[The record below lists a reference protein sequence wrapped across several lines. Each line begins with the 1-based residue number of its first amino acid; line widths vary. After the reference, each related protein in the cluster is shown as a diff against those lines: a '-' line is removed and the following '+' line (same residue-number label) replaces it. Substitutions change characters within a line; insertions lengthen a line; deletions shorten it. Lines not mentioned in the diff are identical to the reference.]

1 MANVNWPLFL
11 YPDMKKSV
19 AASFTVFLFLFF
31 FLSACE
37 KKVKT
42 LFELMPADRTG
53 VDFINT
59 IEETDSFNILT
70 YEYIYNGGGVGVAD
84 FNNDGMQDL
93 VFSGNQVPNKI
104 YVNLGDLKFKDITG
118 AANINI
124 QGRWNSGVTLA
135 DVNNDGWMDIYIT
148 ATMKLDSMDR
158 RNMLFINNGLNED
171 GFPTFSEHAADY
183 KIDDAGFSINAAF
196 FDYDRDGDLDL
207 YVLTN
212 QKLKNF
218 PTNYRDKLVD
228 GSSLNNDRLYRNNGD
243 GTFADVSKEAGISI
257 EGFGLGLAINDF
269 NMDGWPDI
277 YVSND
282 YLSNDILFINNKN
295 GTFTNRIADFIGHQS
310 QFSMGND
317 AADINNDGMAEI
329 ITLDMLP
336 EINFRKKTTIGNK
349 SYQNYINN
357 EKYGYEYQYVRNM
370 LHVNNGLDG
379 EIKFSEVGQ
388 LSGVNQT
395 EWSWSPLFA
404 DFDNDGNKDLLI
416 TNGFPKDIT
425 DKDFANFRAD
435 KENIAGTRYLLDSI
449 PIVKIS
455 NYAYKNNGNLNF
467 SDVTKSW
474 GLQIP
479 SFSNGAAFADLDNDG
494 DLDYVVNN
502 INENAFLFRNNLDP
516 LAKSEGKAEYNF
528 LRVKMMGDVENKV
541 GAGTK
546 LSIYYD
552 HGKMQYNENSIYRG
566 FLSTVESVSHFG
578 LGATASVDSLVVE
591 WPDGKIQVLKN
602 VMANQVISVDY
613 TAASATRAYIRVAN
627 NTAKLF
633 KNETKAIGISY
644 RHIEEDKVDY
654 NLQRTLPHKFS
665 QAGPGICVGDIDNN
679 GFEDFIVGGSSGYMA
694 STFFQ
699 NPNGAFTSSL
709 RNLKSASMKEEDEGM
724 LLFDSDN
731 DNDLDLYVVSGSLEY
746 SDSATYQDRLYKND
760 GRGNFAQDVAAL
772 PKIKASGSCVR
783 GADFDADGDIDL
795 FVGGRVV
802 PGAYPFPA
810 ESYLLRNDHGRF
822 SNVTNKLCMDLKMPG
837 MVTDA
842 LWSDFDN
849 DGKVDLVVVGE
860 FMSVTFYKNEGNN
873 FKKLSATGVDQYV
886 GWWNSL
892 TSGDYDKDGDIDYIA
907 GNLGLN
913 NNYNASNEYPLTIT
927 AKDFDGN
934 GSVDPILSCYMRES
948 MDTDKKKLYPIHFW
962 EEINSQSTK
971 FRRKYSSYKQYG
983 QATLESLLTAD
994 DLKGALIMQ
1003 ANHMASSYIENLG
1016 NGKFRLTSL
1025 PTPVQVAPV
1034 NGMVTEDVN
1043 CDGNLDVVMIGND
1056 YGNEVF
1062 TGRYDAFTGLI
1073 LSGDGKGSFIVVPS
1087 AKSGFYIGG
1096 DAKALARLTGKSGEL
1111 FLATQN
1117 RDSLRV
1123 LSASAM
1129 NSSVQKIFKPQP
1141 MDSWAE
1147 FSFVNGE
1154 KQRVEF
1160 YYGSGYLS
1168 QSSRSVRIPN
1178 GVNAIAVYDYMGK
1191 SRKISPDG
1199 ILHN

>member
-1 MANVNWPLFL
+1 
-11 YPDMKKSV
+11 MKKSI
-19 AASFTVFLFLFF
+19 AA
-31 FLSACE
+31 LSISCMAIVILLSSCE
-37 KKVKT
+37 RKAKT
-42 LFELMPADRTG
+42 LFELMPANQTG
-53 VDFINT
+53 VDFINS

-104 YVNLGDLKFKDITG
+104 YLNLGDLKFKDITET
-118 AANINI
+118 ANINI

-148 ATMKLDSMDR
+148 ATMKLDSLDR
-158 RNMLFINNGLNED
+158 RNMLFINDGLNKD
-171 GFPTFSEHAADY
+171 GFPTFSEHAAEY
-183 KIDDAGFSINAAF
+183 KIDDAGFSENAAF
-196 FDYDRDGDLDL
+196 FDFDRDGDLDL

-218 PTNYRDKLVD
+218 PTNYRDKLID
-228 GSSLNNDRLYRNNGD
+228 GSSLNNDRLYRNSGD
-243 GTFADVSKEAGISI
+243 GTFANVSKEAGISI

-269 NMDGWPDI
+269 NKDGWPDI

-317 AADINNDGMAEI
+317 AADINNDGMPEI

-336 EINFRKKTTIGNK
+336 EINIRKKTTIGNK

-379 EIKFSEVGQ
+379 EIKFSEAGQ
-388 LSGVNQT
+388 LSGVSQT

-404 DFDNDGNKDLLI
+404 DFDNDGNKDLMI

-455 NYAYKNNGNLNF
+455 NYAYKNNGNLAF
-467 SDVTKSW
+467 TDVTKQW

-502 INENAFLFRNNLDP
+502 INEIAFVFRNNLDP
-516 LAKSEGKAEYNF
+516 LLKGNDNADHNF
-528 LRVKMMGDVENKV
+528 LRVTLIGDLLNKG
-541 GAGTK
+541 GAGAK

-566 FLSTVESVSHFG
+566 FLSTVEGVSHFG
-578 LGATASVDSLVVE
+578 LGTNASVDSLVVE
-591 WPDGKIQVLKN
+591 WPDGKMQVLRN
-602 VMANQVISVDY
+602 VKANQVISVEY
-613 TAASATRAYIRVAN
+613 TAASVMKANIHVAN
-627 NTAKLF
+627 NSAKLF
-633 KNETKAIGISY
+633 KSEPQASGISY
-644 RHIEEDKVDY
+644 RHMEEDKVDY

-679 GFEDFIVGGSSGYMA
+679 GFEDFIIGGSSGYMA

-699 NPNGAFTSSL
+699 KENGTFTSSL
-709 RNLKSASMKEEDEGM
+709 RNLKNSSMKEEDEGM
-724 LLFDSDN
+724 LLFDADN
-731 DNDLDLYVVSGSLEY
+731 DNDLDLYVVSGSLE
-746 SDSATYQDRLYKND
+746 SADTSTYQDRLYKND
-760 GRGNFAQDVAAL
+760 GKGNFTLAVAAV

-822 SNVTNKLCMDLKMPG
+822 SNVTKELCMDLKMPG

-849 DGKVDLVVVGE
+849 DGKLDLVVAGE
-860 FMSVTFYKNEGNN
+860 FMSVTFYKNEGST
-873 FKKLSATGVDQYV
+873 FKKLSATGVEQYT

-892 TSGDYDKDGDIDYIA
+892 AAGDYDKDGDIDYIA

-913 NNYNASNEYPLTIT
+913 NNYNSSNEYPLTIT

-948 MDTDKKKLYPIHFW
+948 MESDVRKLYPIHFW

-983 QATLESLLTAD
+983 QATLDNLLTAD

-1016 NGKFRLTSL
+1016 NGKFILTSL

-1043 CDGNLDVVMIGND
+1043 GDGNLDVVMIGND

-1073 LSGDGKGSFIVVPS
+1073 LAGDGKGSFIVVPS
-1087 AKSGFYIGG
+1087 AKSGFYVGG
-1096 DAKALARLTGKSGEL
+1096 DGKALARLESKSGEL

-1117 RDSLRV
+1117 RGSLKV
-1123 LSASAM
+1123 FSASAT
-1129 NSSVQKIFKPQP
+1129 NSRSEKVFKPQP

-1147 FSFVNGE
+1147 FNFSNGE

-1168 QSSRSVRIPN
+1168 QSTRSVRIPS
-1178 GVNAIAVYDYMGK
+1178 GVTEITVYDYQGK
-1191 SRKISPDG
+1191 SRKIAPDG
-1199 ILHN
+1199 I

>member
-1 MANVNWPLFL
+1 
-11 YPDMKKSV
+11 MKKSI
-19 AASFTVFLFLFF
+19 AAFCICCMAMVIL
-31 FLSACE
+31 LSSCE
-37 KKVKT
+37 RKAKA
-42 LFELMPADRTG
+42 LFELMPANQTG
-53 VDFINT
+53 VDFINS

-104 YVNLGDLKFKDITG
+104 YLNLGDLKFKDITET
-118 AANINI
+118 ANINI

-148 ATMKLDSMDR
+148 ATMKLDSLDR
-158 RNMLFINNGLNED
+158 RNMLFINDGLNKD
-171 GFPTFSEHAADY
+171 GFPTFSEHAAEY
-183 KIDDAGFSINAAF
+183 KIDDAGFSENAAF
-196 FDYDRDGDLDL
+196 FDFDRDGDLDL

-218 PTNYRDKLVD
+218 PTNYRDKLID
-228 GSSLNNDRLYRNNGD
+228 GSSLNNDRLYRNSGD
-243 GTFADVSKEAGISI
+243 GTFANVSKEAGISI

-269 NMDGWPDI
+269 NKDGWPDI

-317 AADINNDGMAEI
+317 AADINNDGMPEI

-336 EINFRKKTTIGNK
+336 EINIRKKTTIGNK

-379 EIKFSEVGQ
+379 EIKFSEAGQ
-388 LSGVNQT
+388 LSGVSQT

-404 DFDNDGNKDLLI
+404 DFDNDGNKDLMI

-455 NYAYKNNGNLNF
+455 NYAYKNNGNLAF
-467 SDVTKSW
+467 SDVTKQW

-502 INENAFLFRNNLDP
+502 INEIAFVFRNNLDP
-516 LAKSEGKAEYNF
+516 LSKGNDKPDHNF
-528 LRVKMMGDVENKV
+528 LRVKLIGDLLNKG
-541 GAGTK
+541 GAGAK

-566 FLSTVESVSHFG
+566 FLSTVEGVSHFG
-578 LGATASVDSLVVE
+578 LGTNASVDSLVVE
-591 WPDGKIQVLKN
+591 WPDGKMQVLRN
-602 VMANQVISVDY
+602 VKANQVISVEY
-613 TAASATRAYIRVAN
+613 TASLMKAAGRLAN

-633 KNETKAIGISY
+633 KAEPKAIGISY

-679 GFEDFIVGGSSGYMA
+679 GFEDFIIGGSSGYMA

-699 NPNGAFTSSL
+699 KENGTFTSSL
-709 RNLKSASMKEEDEGM
+709 RNLKNSSMKEEDEGM
-724 LLFDSDN
+724 LLFDADN
-731 DNDLDLYVVSGSLEY
+731 DNDLDLYIVSGSLE
-746 SDSATYQDRLYKND
+746 SADSAAYQDRLYRND
-760 GRGNFAQDVAAL
+760 GKGNFMQDGEAL

-783 GADFDADGDIDL
+783 GGDFDADGDIDL

-822 SNVTNKLCMDLKMPG
+822 SNVTKELCMDLKMPG

-849 DGKVDLVVVGE
+849 DGKLDLVVAGE
-860 FMSVTFYKNEGNN
+860 FMSVTFYKNEGSTL
-873 FKKLSATGVDQYV
+873 KRLSATGVEQYT
-886 GWWNSL
+886 GWWNGL
-892 TSGDYDKDGDIDYIA
+892 TAGDYDKDGDIDYIA

-948 MDTDKKKLYPIHFW
+948 MESYTKKLYPIHFW

-971 FRRKYSSYKQYG
+971 FRRKYSSYKKYG

-994 DLKGALIMQ
+994 DLKGALTMQ

-1034 NGMVTEDVN
+1034 NGMVTEDMN
-1043 CDGNLDVVMIGND
+1043 GDGNLDVLMVGND

-1073 LSGDGKGSFIVVPS
+1073 LSGDGKGSFVVVPS
-1087 AKSGFYIGG
+1087 AKSGFYVGG
-1096 DAKALARLTGKSGEL
+1096 DAKALARLVGKSGDL
-1111 FLATQN
+1111 FLASQN
-1117 RDSLRV
+1117 RDSLKV
-1123 LSASAM
+1123 FSASAT
-1129 NSSVQKIFKPQP
+1129 SSPSEKIFKPQP
-1141 MDSWAE
+1141 LDSWAE
-1147 FSFVNGE
+1147 FSFSNGE

-1168 QSSRSVRIPN
+1168 QSSRSVRIPS
-1178 GVNAIAVYDYMGK
+1178 GVKEITVYNYQGK
-1191 SRKISPDG
+1191 SRKISTD
-1199 ILHN
+1199 